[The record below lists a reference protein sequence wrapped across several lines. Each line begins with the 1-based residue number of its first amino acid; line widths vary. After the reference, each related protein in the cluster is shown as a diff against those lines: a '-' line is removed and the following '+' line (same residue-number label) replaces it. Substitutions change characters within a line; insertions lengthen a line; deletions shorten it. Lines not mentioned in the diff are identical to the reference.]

1 MCFEIY
7 FSTQFDNLRK
17 KTFRKIIR
25 DVTILKHNL
34 VTCLRRYDATES
46 HPNGGNLN
54 ALSRDS
60 FQRFLL
66 DYCQKLINSIWM
78 KGNFLFYF
86 LLFDFETQKTLNTWI
101 WFWQANPVLTN
112 NF

>member
-17 KTFRKIIR
+17 KTFRKTIR

-54 ALSRDS
+54 A
-60 FQRFLL
+60 F
-66 DYCQKLINSIWM
+66 YLIIAKN
-78 KGNFLFYF
+78 
-86 LLFDFETQKTLNTWI
+86 
-101 WFWQANPVLTN
+101 
-112 NF
+112 

>member
-17 KTFRKIIR
+17 KPFEKQLGTSPFWN
-25 DVTILKHNL
+25 NL
-34 VTCLRRYDATES
+34 VTRLRRYDATES

-66 DYCQKLINSIWM
+66 DYWM
-78 KGNFLFYF
+78 KSNFLFYF